1 MKKRILLLGVGFLG
15 YSIADALSDVYEVF
29 LADSRPGRGVRFQV
43 DLLDSNAISRL
54 IDLVSPSVIIN
65 TVSLASYFRC
75 HQQPE
80 LSYSLNI
87 VANRNAL
94 SLARR
99 LGLACYVLR
108 SNYSVF
114 YTQGITSFAEEGLK
128 NGGSQIV
135 VENGQVIKI
144 CKDKDGLLNPREI
157 LTKNWH
163 DWVDYWSIDFD
174 FTNRK
179 EIVRIKD
186 EKTGEFSEKWTGDY
200 IFENEWQSFRTRQNP
215 L

>member
-1 MKKRILLLGVGFLG
+1 M
-15 YSIADALSDVYEVF
+15 
-29 LADSRPGRGVRFQV
+29 
-43 DLLDSNAISRL
+43 
-54 IDLVSPSVIIN
+54 
-65 TVSLASYFRC
+65 
-75 HQQPE
+75 
-80 LSYSLNI
+80 
-87 VANRNAL
+87 
-94 SLARR
+94 
-99 LGLACYVLR
+99 
-108 SNYSVF
+108 
-114 YTQGITSFAEEGLK
+114 
-128 NGGSQIV
+128 

-144 CKDKDGLLNPREI
+144 SKDKDGLLNPREI